1 MFKKIVNIIKKNL
14 LLFNIQY
21 LSFLFSLRKIK
32 KKNNSNNKIILA
44 DHFEVLENLFYRSLV
59 LTELSNY
66 KNAKVQVFNL
76 KYNLPYY
83 LTYHFLEFVPMKT
96 NLNDI
101 QKKEVNLLF
110 KQYKRQV
117 KNKIELFKFSI
128 NNVNIGWDI
137 FESYLIRNFKPEV
150 NLKDLKLRKIV
161 IEALKLY
168 VFWRDYLV
176 ENKISALF
184 LSHRMYVETNIL
196 NRLAIKKKIPVYT
209 ISGDGSSLMKITTLK
224 LNYFE
229 TYKKIFNRLSKNDKN
244 NFISI
249 AKNDINRKLL
259 GEVGI
264 NMKYSKKSAFSN
276 YQFKRNP
283 IKKSKKINIL
293 ICTHCFFDN
302 PFAYGSGNLF
312 LDFYEWLSFLA
323 KISHKKNYNWF
334 IKPHPDYLPGTIEI
348 IKEISKKFKKIKII
362 NPKASFKQIT
372 ENLDYGLTV
381 YGSIAHELP
390 LLGVKVI
397 NASLDNPHKAFNFS
411 ITPNNLSE
419 YTKILNNL
427 TKVKKKNTNTK
438 SIYEFYYMHN
448 YFFKDKLFENL
459 NKEKFYNNS
468 KDLTYF
474 NNYINNKHYVKDKKI
489 IKKFFNSKKKK
500 LISNKKFS
508 NLFERFSRI

>member
-1 MFKKIVNIIKKNL
+1 M
-14 LLFNIQY
+14 
-21 LSFLFSLRKIK
+21 
-32 KKNNSNNKIILA
+32 
-44 DHFEVLENLFYRSLV
+44 
-59 LTELSNY
+59 
-66 KNAKVQVFNL
+66 

-117 KNKIELFKFSI
+117 KNKTELFKISI

-259 GEVGI
+259 G
-264 NMKYSKKSAFSN
+264 S
-276 YQFKRNP
+276 RN
-283 IKKSKKINIL
+283 
-293 ICTHCFFDN
+293 
-302 PFAYGSGNLF
+302 
-312 LDFYEWLSFLA
+312 
-323 KISHKKNYNWF
+323 
-334 IKPHPDYLPGTIEI
+334 
-348 IKEISKKFKKIKII
+348 
-362 NPKASFKQIT
+362 
-372 ENLDYGLTV
+372 
-381 YGSIAHELP
+381 
-390 LLGVKVI
+390 
-397 NASLDNPHKAFNFS
+397 
-411 ITPNNLSE
+411 
-419 YTKILNNL
+419 
-427 TKVKKKNTNTK
+427 
-438 SIYEFYYMHN
+438 
-448 YFFKDKLFENL
+448 
-459 NKEKFYNNS
+459 
-468 KDLTYF
+468 
-474 NNYINNKHYVKDKKI
+474 
-489 IKKFFNSKKKK
+489 
-500 LISNKKFS
+500 
-508 NLFERFSRI
+508 